1 MGMRSSVS
9 FRVVPG
15 WTLSAISTPVTG
27 EDRWD
32 AAKQDKD
39 KARPAGREERPTA
52 GERAVHIPRSP
63 QRAAPLCG
71 ERTSLF
77 SSSGQRQFTDDN
89 PDQDQGRAQEYTG
102 RQTFAGNAAQYSGND
117 RLTRIDDGGAGD
129 GQSVVSG
136 KSVSEGLDPGGRRTI
151 KQQK

>member
-27 EDRWD
+27 EDRCD

-39 KARPAGREERPTA
+39 KARPSCREELPTS

-71 ERTSLF
+71 KRTSLF
-77 SSSGQRQFTDDN
+77 SSSRQLQFTDDN

-102 RQTFAGNAAQYSGND
+102 RQTFACNAAQYSGND
-117 RLTRIDDGGAGD
+117 RSEEHTSEL
-129 GQSVVSG
+129 QSLMRNSYAAFCL
-136 KSVSEGLDPGGRRTI
+136 KKKKEQPHL
-151 KQQK
+151 